1 MVHRDR
7 AQGIRDPVMSDTHP
21 IRLRGVAK
29 HFPLHWRRGR
39 VIAVENLDLE
49 IRRGEVFGL
58 LGPNGSGKSTTL
70 KMILGLTPPT
80 RGEVELFGEP
90 PARPDSRRRLGFL
103 PESPYFYRFLS
114 GAETLRFFG
123 RLCGVP
129 NRRLDERIDE
139 LIALVGLAHG
149 RDRPLATYSK
159 GMLQRIGLAQAL
171 VHDPELVLLD
181 EPTAGVDPMGS
192 RDIKDLILRLKAA
205 GKTVVLS
212 SHLLEQV
219 EEVCDRVAIL
229 HLGRK
234 IVEGPLDSLLSSGDR
249 ATLEVS
255 GYDAARTD
263 AIRAALASAGAQL
276 VAVGRP
282 RLTLEEI
289 FVREVRRAGGDK
301 G

>member
-1 MVHRDR
+1 MNN
-7 AQGIRDPVMSDTHP
+7 GHP
-21 IRLRGVAK
+21 IKLRGVAK

-39 VIAVENLDLE
+39 VIAVADLDLE
-49 IRRGEVFGL
+49 VRRGEVFGL

-80 RGEVELFGEP
+80 HGDVELFGEP
-90 PARPDSRRRLGFL
+90 PVRPSARRRLGFL

-123 RLCGVP
+123 KLCGVSG
-129 NRRLDERIDE
+129 RRLEERIGE
-139 LIALVGLAHG
+139 LISLVGLEHG

-159 GMLQRIGLAQAL
+159 GMLQRIGVAQAL
-171 VHDPELVLLD
+171 IHDPELVLLD
-181 EPTAGVDPMGS
+181 EPTAGVDPMGA
-192 RDIKDLILRLKAA
+192 RDIKDLILRLKGQ
-205 GKTVVLS
+205 GKTVLLS

-219 EEVCDRVAIL
+219 EQVCDRVAIL
-229 HLGRK
+229 HLGHK
-234 IVEGPLDSLLSSGDR
+234 IIEGPLDSLLSSGDR

-255 GYDAARTD
+255 GYDPRLLD
-263 AIRAALASAGAQL
+263 SIKAALDSAGTRL
-276 VAVGRP
+276 VGVGRP

>member
-1 MVHRDR
+1 
-7 AQGIRDPVMSDTHP
+7 MSSDHP
-21 IRLRGVAK
+21 IVLRGVAK

-39 VIAVENLDLE
+39 VIAVEHLDLE
-49 IRRGEVFGL
+49 VRRGEVFGL

-70 KMILGLTPPT
+70 KMILGLTPPSS
-80 RGEVELFGEP
+80 GEIELFGEP
-90 PARPDSRRRLGFL
+90 PARPETRRRLGFL
-103 PESPYFYRFLS
+103 PESPYFYRFLT

-129 NRRLDERIDE
+129 RARLEARVEE
-139 LIALVGLAHG
+139 LIALVGLGHG

-192 RDIKDLILRLKAA
+192 RDIKDLILRLKSE

-212 SHLLEQV
+212 SHLLDQV

-234 IVEGPLDSLLSSGDR
+234 IVEGPLGELLSPGDR
-249 ATLEVS
+249 ATLEVE
-255 GYDAARTD
+255 GYDERRAD
-263 AIRAALASAGAQL
+263 AIRAALASAGAGL
-276 VAVGRP
+276 RSVGRP

-289 FVREVRRAGGDK
+289 FVREVRRAGGDRP
-301 G
+301 